1 MQKSTKDTVFK
12 TAIAIGLS
20 ATIAA
25 CVSID
30 KDSTDTNPPPEN
42 KDNVINTELPYPFT
56 PPFVS
61 IDAADKGSEKTI
73 TPPVI
78 EIE

>member
-1 MQKSTKDTVFK
+1 MQKPTKGDFLK
-12 TAIAIGLS
+12 TATAIGLS
-20 ATIAA
+20 AVIAA

-30 KDSTDTNPPPEN
+30 ENSTDTNPPPEN
-42 KDNVINTELPYPFT
+42 KDNVINTELPHPFT

-61 IDAADKGSEKTI
+61 IDTVDKGSEKTI